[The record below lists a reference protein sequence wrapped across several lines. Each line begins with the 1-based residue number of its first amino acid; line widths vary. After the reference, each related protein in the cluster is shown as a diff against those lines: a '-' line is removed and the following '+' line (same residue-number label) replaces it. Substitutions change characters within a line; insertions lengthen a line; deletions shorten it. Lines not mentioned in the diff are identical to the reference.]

1 MFIRGY
7 ILFFYRKLTLING
20 NMEKS
25 KDIFYNETDDLFSLS
40 SYFFFRVFRSEL
52 LIDEYCILSYGQI
65 TN

>member
-7 ILFFYRKLTLING
+7 ILFFYRELTLING
-20 NMEKS
+20 NMKKS
-25 KDIFYNETDDLFSLS
+25 KDIFYNETDDLFYLS

-52 LIDEYCILSYGQI
+52 LINEYCILSYGQI

>member
-7 ILFFYRKLTLING
+7 ILFFYRELTLING

-65 TN
+65 AN

>member
-7 ILFFYRKLTLING
+7 ILFFYRELTLING

-52 LIDEYCILSYGQI
+52 LINEYCILSYGQI

>member
-1 MFIRGY
+1 M
-7 ILFFYRKLTLING
+7 K
-20 NMEKS
+20 KS

>member
-7 ILFFYRKLTLING
+7 ILFFFRELTLING

-52 LIDEYCILSYGQI
+52 LIDEFCILSYGQI

>member
-7 ILFFYRKLTLING
+7 ILFFFRELTLING